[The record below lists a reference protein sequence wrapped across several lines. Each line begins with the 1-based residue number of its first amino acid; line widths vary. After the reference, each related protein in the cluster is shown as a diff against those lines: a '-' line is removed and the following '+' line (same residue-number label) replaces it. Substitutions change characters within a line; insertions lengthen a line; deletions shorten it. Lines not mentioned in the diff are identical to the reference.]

1 MRLSTSEQDREDHQ
15 REPDDVHPVVGDGER
30 VVDLQVPLIHAGVDT
45 ARLFAENTERTSC
58 CSTRLTPNVASS
70 VSSGRP

>member
-1 MRLSTSEQDREDHQ
+1 MIASASLICS
-15 REPDDVHPVVGDGER
+15 
-30 VVDLQVPLIHAGVDT
+30 VPLIHAGVST
-45 ARLFAENTERTSC
+45 ARLFAEKIERTSC